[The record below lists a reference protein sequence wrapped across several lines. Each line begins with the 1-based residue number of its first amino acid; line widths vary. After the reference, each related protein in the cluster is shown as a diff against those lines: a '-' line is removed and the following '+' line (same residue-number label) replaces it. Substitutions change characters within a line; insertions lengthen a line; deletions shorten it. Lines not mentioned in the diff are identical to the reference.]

1 MSSAYGRFA
10 SNLLLFFE
18 VDCKLG
24 SWSDQEKQWLQEAA
38 NEAVPV
44 QREYWA
50 ESEAEALAA
59 VKAAGV
65 EVTQLTEEEKAAFS
79 DQVSVMYED
88 YKQDTLVY
96 NLIQQIQAVE

>member
-1 MSSAYGRFA
+1 
-10 SNLLLFFE
+10 
-18 VDCKLG
+18 
-24 SWSDQEKQWLQEAA
+24 
-38 NEAVPV
+38 
-44 QREYWA
+44 
-50 ESEAEALAA
+50 
-59 VKAAGV
+59 AAGV